1 MKYQL
6 FYVYETR
13 KEGGGEW
20 WPIAFSLLS
29 ISMAFFQVVTFLS
42 LATIAGVDTPPAI
55 YVTILPFITFVF
67 WFSCMKYFLPKTKYL
82 RDSRMI
88 DELKSVPCAM
98 EDPAY
103 SKELFTVRVDGQY
116 VDLWERLNDSS
127 DTSVSDSLTLQA
139 NQQ

>member
-6 FYVYETR
+6 FYVYETH

-29 ISMAFFQVVTFLS
+29 ISMAFFQIVTFLS

-55 YVTILPFITFVF
+55 YVTVLPFITFVF
-67 WFSCMKYFLPKTKYL
+67 WYACMKYYMPKTTYVHE
-82 RDSRMI
+82 SRTV
-88 DELKSVPCAM
+88 DEIKSVPCTL

-103 SKELFTVRVDGQY
+103 SKELFTVCVDEEY
-116 VDLWERLNDSS
+116 VELWERLQDSS
-127 DTSVSDSLTLQA
+127 DTSVSDSLTLQT
-139 NQQ
+139 NQ